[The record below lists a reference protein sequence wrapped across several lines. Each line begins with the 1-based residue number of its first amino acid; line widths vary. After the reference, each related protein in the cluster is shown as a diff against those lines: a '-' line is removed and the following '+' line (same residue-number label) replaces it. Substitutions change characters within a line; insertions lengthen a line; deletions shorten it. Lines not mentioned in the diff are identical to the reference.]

1 MIYDY
6 YFSAKFKE
14 FMKRNYT
21 HKESFI
27 NGIEYTEMVE
37 QGMLPITEHY
47 GDLVKVHTSNIISNA
62 KDIPTNICCEHFKT
76 FIPLFSWFTIN
87 EDTLIMP
94 NIDNIRVQYCP
105 SCGKYIRDIQLSKRD
120 SLQYFK

>member
-47 GDLVKVHTSNIISNA
+47 GDLVKVHTGEYS
-62 KDIPTNICCEHFKT
+62 
-76 FIPLFSWFTIN
+76 
-87 EDTLIMP
+87 
-94 NIDNIRVQYCP
+94 
-105 SCGKYIRDIQLSKRD
+105 RDLVRNT
-120 SLQYFK
+120 